1 MKVLLIPILSL
12 SAAGYEN
19 KVWLSFRGPI
29 MLGLLVIL
37 GFIAYTAQ
45 DEMRIAFSILTTVS
59 GTLVAV
65 GALSQ
70 RIRDFRSYLGA

>member
-1 MKVLLIPILSL
+1 
-12 SAAGYEN
+12 
-19 KVWLSFRGPI
+19 
-29 MLGLLVIL
+29 MLGLLVTL

-45 DEMRIAFSILTTVS
+45 DEMRVAFSILTTVS

-70 RIRDFRSYLGA
+70 RIRDFRSYMGN